1 LVLLLEIHNGITQVC
16 ICFVPDSGLFCIKG
30 YIEVVMLGRLN
41 EKEKVTACQLAPGLD
56 NGHGH
61 VSNP

>member
-1 LVLLLEIHNGITQVC
+1 M
-16 ICFVPDSGLFCIKG
+16 CFVPDSGLFCIKG